1 VEAVFTKLSVG
12 LKRLPAT
19 ELGPLVYQLLKLLK
33 VREYFVEDPDPGSI
47 GSVFIKT

>member
-33 VREYFVEDPDPGSI
+33 VLYVDILLKIQIRVPLDCS
-47 GSVFIKT
+47 